1 MKRAISVPAILLAA
15 LLLLASCG
23 RKNDA
28 TPDAPPE
35 SPSASTPAA
44 SDQTEPESPP
54 DTSLEPATPAQP
66 EKPALEQTSFK
77 LGHLNST
84 AHLLGFVAAE
94 EGFFKDEGLDAE
106 LLLFASAGELS
117 AGLESGNLDA
127 AFIGSVPTITF
138 QSQEH
143 PISVFGG
150 AMTNGHGYVIKPEL
164 LPEDF
169 TQGDITVLRG
179 RNVASVKNSVQ
190 DLELQVLL
198 TKAGLTFNQESGSD
212 VNIVYFES
220 QKDAFNALQGAEIDA
235 ASVYSPYASIA
246 KNLGYAVIYYC
257 NEIEEFI
264 NQPCCRQVA
273 LTEALEAKPATYTA
287 FERAVI
293 RAYKFSRENREKT
306 IADVKKYIDI
316 DAADIEY
323 EVYGG
328 HAVSHPDPDKK
339 ATVALKESV
348 VDFGYTT
355 DYDIEPLYNVGIYES
370 ALNSLISENPGD
382 AVYAELLTHFNEND
396 R

>member
-1 MKRAISVPAILLAA
+1 MKRAIHISAILLAA
-15 LLLLASCG
+15 LLVLASCG
-23 RKNDA
+23 QKNDA
-28 TPDAPPE
+28 TPGASPE
-35 SPSASTPAA
+35 SPSSSAPSASE
-44 SDQTEPESPP
+44 QPESETPP
-54 DTSLEPATPAQP
+54 NSSPAPETPEAP

-106 LLLFASAGELS
+106 LLLFASAGELV

-143 PISVFGG
+143 PVSVFGG

-169 TQGDITVLRG
+169 VQGDITVLRG

-190 DLELQVLL
+190 DLELQILL
-198 TKAGLTFNQESGSD
+198 SNAGLTFNQETGND

-257 NEIEEFI
+257 NEVEEFI

-273 LTEALEAKPATYTA
+273 LTESLEAKPATYTA
-287 FERAVI
+287 FERAII
-293 RAYKFSRENREKT
+293 RAYKFSQENREET

-328 HAVSHPDPDKK
+328 HSVSHPDPDKK

-382 AVYAELLTHFNEND
+382 AIYAELLTHFNEND